1 MIRSAHF
8 CWNDKWQLLLLLLLL
23 VMPFTGVAAMLRWL

>member
-1 MIRSAHF
+1 MSRSAHF
-8 CWNDKWQLLLLLLLL
+8 CWNDEWQLLLLL

>member
-1 MIRSAHF
+1 MSRSAHF
-8 CWNDKWQLLLLLLLL
+8 CWNDEWQLLLLLL